1 MMEQHTGKIGI
12 REYVA
17 MVILAIGTKLAD
29 DTPAIIFEKLET
41 ASWISPFITGF
52 LSIIPIF
59 LLLKVLS
66 EYPNTNLM
74 EILKIVLG
82 KPIGYLIV
90 LLLWIMGFTA
100 NIFDSAIYTDIIGT
114 MYFTETPTI
123 FIYIVLMA
131 VSAYG
136 AKKGLEQ
143 IGSVA
148 ASIIIYIK
156 VSLFIALILAISKGN
171 LNFIFPVFGPGK
183 WEIVKESS
191 LKISLYIDFLYL
203 GVIASYV
210 SSTKAF
216 SKGTWISFI
225 ILIIEIPISM
235 LAYISLFDYEP
246 IKLLNYPFHETIR
259 YISLGFLTNIET
271 FFFPFWLLASFVR
284 FSIYLYISAV
294 MFGWL
299 FKIKNYEYLIPTFAT
314 IIVILGMIPESPTFT
329 IANMKDKILNIA
341 TPVFFFLP
349 LILWSIMKIR
359 GGTRNEKKEM

>member
-1 MMEQHTGKIGI
+1 MEQHTGKIGI

-29 DTPAIIFEKLET
+29 DTPAILFEKLEN
-41 ASWISPFITGF
+41 ASWIAPFITGF
-52 LSIIPIF
+52 ISIIPIF

-66 EYPNTNLM
+66 QYPNSNLM
-74 EILKIVLG
+74 EILQITLG

-90 LLLWIMGFTA
+90 LLLWIMGLMA
-100 NIFDSAIYTDIIGT
+100 NTLDSAIYTDIIGT

-131 VSAYG
+131 VSGYG

-148 ASIIIYIK
+148 VSVITYIK
-156 VSLFIALILAISKGN
+156 VSLFIALILALFKGN
-171 LNFIFPVFGPGK
+171 FNFIFPIFGPGK
-183 WEIVKESS
+183 WEVIKESS
-191 LKISLYIDFLYL
+191 LKVSLFIDFIYL

-216 SKGTWISFI
+216 TRGTWISLI
-225 ILIIEIPISM
+225 ILIIEIPIAM
-235 LAYISLFDYEP
+235 LAYLSLFDYESV
-246 IKLLNYPFHETIR
+246 KLLNYPFHETIR

-314 IIVILGMIPESPTFT
+314 LIVILGMIPESPTFT
-329 IANMKDKILNIA
+329 IADIKEKALNIA
-341 TPVFFFLP
+341 TPTFFFLP
-349 LILWSIMKIR
+349 LLLWIMMKIR
-359 GGTRNEKKEM
+359 GGNKYEKKEM

>member
-1 MMEQHTGKIGI
+1 MEQHTGKIGI
-12 REYVA
+12 KEYIA

-29 DTPAIIFEKLET
+29 DTPAILFHKLEN
-41 ASWISPFITGF
+41 AAWITPFITG
-52 LSIIPIF
+52 LISIIPIF
-59 LLLKVLS
+59 LLLKVFS
-66 EYPNTNLM
+66 QYKNTNLM
-74 EILKIVLG
+74 EILQIILG

-90 LLLWIMGFTA
+90 FMLWIMGFIA
-100 NIFDSAIYTDIIGT
+100 NTLDSAIYTDIIGT

-123 FIYIVLMA
+123 FIYMVLMA

-148 ASIIIYIK
+148 ASVITYIK
-156 VSLFIALILAISKGN
+156 VSLFIALILALSKGN
-171 LNFIFPVFGPGK
+171 INFIFPIFGPGK
-183 WEIVKESS
+183 WEVVKESS
-191 LKISLYIDFLYL
+191 LKVSLYIDFIYL

-216 SKGTWISFI
+216 TKGTWISLI
-225 ILIIEIPISM
+225 ILIIELPIAVLSY
-235 LAYISLFDYEP
+235 LSLFDYEP
-246 IKLLNYPFHETIR
+246 VKLLNYPFHETIR

-299 FKIKNYEYLIPTFAT
+299 FKIKNYEYLIPTLAT
-314 IIVILGMIPESPTFT
+314 LMVILGMIPETPTFT
-329 IANMKDKILNIA
+329 IADIKEKALNIA
-341 TPVFFFLP
+341 TPTFFFLP
-349 LILWSIMKIR
+349 LLLWSIMKIR
-359 GGTRNEKKEM
+359 GGNKNEKKEM

>member
-12 REYVA
+12 REYIA
-17 MVILAIGTKLAD
+17 MVILMIGTKLAD
-29 DTPAIIFEKLET
+29 DTPSILFQKLEN
-41 ASWISPFITGF
+41 AAWITPFITGF
-52 LSIIPIF
+52 ISIIPIF

-66 EYPNTNLM
+66 QYPNTNLM
-74 EILKIVLG
+74 EILQVLLG

-90 LLLWIMGFTA
+90 LALWIMGFIA
-100 NIFDSAIYTDIIGT
+100 NAFDSSIYTDIIGT

-123 FIYIVLMA
+123 FIYMVLMA

-148 ASIIIYIK
+148 ASVITYIK
-156 VSLFIALILAISKGN
+156 VSLFIALILALSNGN
-171 LNFIFPVFGPGK
+171 INYIFPIFGPGK
-183 WEIVKESS
+183 WEVVKESS
-191 LKISLYIDFLYL
+191 LKVSLFIDFIYL

-216 SKGTWISFI
+216 TKGTWISLI
-225 ILIIEIPISM
+225 ILIIEIPIAM
-235 LAYISLFDYEP
+235 LAYLSLFDYESV
-246 IKLLNYPFHETIR
+246 KLLNYPFHETIR

-314 IIVILGMIPESPTFT
+314 LIVILGMIPETPTFT
-329 IANMKDKILNIA
+329 IADMKEKALNIA
-341 TPVFFFLP
+341 TPTFFFLP
-349 LILWSIMKIR
+349 LLLWSIMKIR
-359 GGTRNEKKEM
+359 GGNKNEKKEM

>member
-12 REYVA
+12 REYIA
-17 MVILAIGTKLAD
+17 MVILMIGTKLAD
-29 DTPAIIFEKLET
+29 DLPSILFQKLENAAWFT
-41 ASWISPFITGF
+41 PIIAGFI
-52 LSIIPIF
+52 SIIPIF
-59 LLLKVLS
+59 FLIKVLS
-66 EYPNTNLM
+66 QYPKTNLM
-74 EILKIVLG
+74 EILQIILG
-82 KPIGYLIV
+82 KPIGYLFV
-90 LLLWIMGFTA
+90 FMLWIMGLAA
-100 NIFDSAIYTDIIGT
+100 NTFDTAIYTDIIGT

-148 ASIIIYIK
+148 ASVITYIK
-156 VSLFIALILAISKGN
+156 VSLFIALILAFSNGN
-171 LNFIFPVFGPGK
+171 INYIFPIFGPGK
-183 WEIVKESS
+183 WEVVKESS
-191 LKISLYIDFLYL
+191 LKVSLYIDFIYL

-216 SKGTWISFI
+216 TKGTWISLI
-225 ILIIEIPISM
+225 IVIIEIPIAM
-235 LAYISLFDYEP
+235 LAYLCLFDYESV
-246 IKLLNYPFHETIR
+246 KLLNYPFHETIR

-299 FKIKNYEYLIPTFAT
+299 FKIKNFEYLIPPFAT
-314 IIVILGMIPESPTFT
+314 LLVILGMIPETPTFT
-329 IANMKDKILNIA
+329 VADMKAKALSFA
-341 TPVFFFLP
+341 TPTFFFLP

-359 GGTRNEKKEM
+359 GGNKNEKKEM

>member
-1 MMEQHTGKIGI
+1 MEKNTGKIGI

-29 DTPAIIFEKLET
+29 DTPAILFQKLEN
-41 ASWISPFITGF
+41 ASWIAPLITGI

-66 EYPNTNLM
+66 HYPNTNLM
-74 EILKIVLG
+74 DILQIVLG
-82 KPIGYLIV
+82 KAIGFIIV
-90 LLLWIMGFTA
+90 FALWIMGFIA
-100 NIFDSAIYTDIIGT
+100 NTFDSAIYTDIIGT

-123 FIYIVLMA
+123 FIYMVLMA

-148 ASIIIYIK
+148 ASVITYIK
-156 VSLFIALILAISKGN
+156 VSLFIALILALSKGN
-171 LNFIFPVFGPGK
+171 INFIFPIFGPGK
-183 WEIVKESS
+183 WELVKESS
-191 LKISLYIDFLYL
+191 LKVSLYIEFLYL

-210 SSTKAF
+210 SSSKAF
-216 SKGTWISFI
+216 TKGTWISLI
-225 ILIIEIPISM
+225 ILIIEIPLSL
-235 LAYISLFDYEP
+235 LAYLSLFDYEP
-246 IKLLNYPFHETIR
+246 VKLLNYPFHETIR

-271 FFFPFWLLASFVR
+271 LFFPFWLLASFVR

-299 FKIKNYEYLIPTFAT
+299 FKIKNYEYLIPTFAS
-314 IIVILGMIPESPTFT
+314 IMVILGMIPDSPTFT
-329 IANMKDKILNIA
+329 IADIKEKTLNLA
-341 TPVFFFLP
+341 TPIFLFLP
-349 LILWSIMKIR
+349 LLLWSIMKIR
-359 GGTRNEKKEM
+359 GGNKIEKKEL